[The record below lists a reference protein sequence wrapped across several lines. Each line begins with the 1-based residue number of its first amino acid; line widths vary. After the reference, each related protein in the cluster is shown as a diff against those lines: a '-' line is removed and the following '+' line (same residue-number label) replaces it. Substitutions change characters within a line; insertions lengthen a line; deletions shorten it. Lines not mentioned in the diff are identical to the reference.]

1 MCACTSRRG
10 PDPPTRAI
18 TLPTGSRRT
27 CAHRSLQRCSSR
39 SASSC
44 SAPDGAETAHNS
56 VNTRVRSIAPPYVD
70 RVDISGGKTTDT
82 GGVSRRV
89 SRGSK
94 GMAPSI
100 AVPGEPHL
108 IARLDVH
115 RLFQRYHSEH
125 DPADREALLE
135 RFLPLARHLAR
146 RYVTGGADA
155 DDLEQVA
162 SLALLKAIDRFDP
175 SRGLAFT
182 SFAVPTIIGELK
194 RHFRDYGWSVRVPR
208 ALKELA
214 AKVDDA
220 VETLNGELGRTPTTE
235 EIAARCEVGVEQVL
249 EARATATA
257 HRADSLDKPA
267 FEDDEETVGP
277 AIGAEDPAFERVERA
292 ADIDRLLAL
301 LPEREQRI
309 LRLRFEQDLV
319 QREIADRVGLSQ
331 MQVSR
336 SITQS
341 INALRDADPPGA

>member
-1 MCACTSRRG
+1 MWGCTSRRG

-27 CAHRSLQRCSSR
+27 CAPRSLQRCSSR

-146 RYVTGGADA
+146 RYFTGGADS

-162 SLALLKAIDRFDP
+162 SLALLKAIDRFEP
-175 SRGLAFT
+175 GRGLAFT
-182 SFAVPTIIGELK
+182 SFAVPTIVGELK

-208 ALKELA
+208 ALKELS
-214 AKVDDA
+214 AKVNDA
-220 VETLNGELGRTPTTE
+220 VEALNGELGRTPTIA
-235 EIAARCEVGVEQVL
+235 EIAARCEVTAEEVV

-257 HRADSLDKPA
+257 HRADSLDQPV
-267 FEDDEETVGP
+267 FDDEEDMPRGP
-277 AIGAEDPAFERVERA
+277 SLGRDDPGYERGERA
-292 ADIDRLLAL
+292 ADIDRLLSRLAGG
-301 LPEREQRI
+301 EQRI
-309 LRLRFEQDLV
+309 LGLLFEHDLV
-319 QREIADRVGLSQ
+319 QREIAERVGLSQ

-336 SITQS
+336 
-341 INALRDADPPGA
+341 